1 MISFVQDPVKPDND
15 IVVRAVSAYMPDE
28 SDLSDPDDRK
38 YVFAYHIE
46 IENQSSHAVKLLSRH
61 WWITDAAQ
69 VVREVQGEGVVG
81 QQPII
86 APGQVFSYSSWCVM
100 PTPSGWMRGS
110 YAMVTAS
117 GDAIEVPIP
126 TFSLTT
132 PSALN

>member
-1 MISFVQDPVKPDND
+1 MIPILQDSTTSDSK

-28 SDLSDPDDRK
+28 SDLSDPHDRR

-46 IENQSSHAVKLLSRH
+46 IENQSSRPVKLLARH

-69 VVREVQGEGVVG
+69 GVREVRGEGVVG
-81 QQPII
+81 QQPEI

-100 PTPSGWMRGS
+100 PTPSGWMKGS
-110 YAMVTAS
+110 YSMQTAP
-117 GDAIEVPIP
+117 GETIEVPIP
-126 TFSLTT
+126 PFTLAM